1 MIYDKD
7 NIFAQILRGEAEAKI
22 VYEDKNILAFH
33 DKYPIA
39 PTHILVIPKA
49 QYTSFDD
56 FVVEAST
63 EEIGNFFRIVR
74 KIAADL
80 GLEKSGYKIITNHG
94 KSAGQVIFHFHIHIV
109 AQ

>member
-1 MIYDKD
+1 MYDKN

-22 VYEDKNILAFH
+22 VYEDKNAIAFH

-39 PTHILVIPKA
+39 PIHILVIPKA
-49 QYTSFDD
+49 QYISFDD
-56 FVVEAST
+56 FIAKAKT
-63 EEIGNFFRIVR
+63 DEISDFFRIIR
-74 KIAADL
+74 KIAVDL

-94 KSAGQVIFHFHIHIV
+94 KNAGQIIFHFHVHII